1 MEALRWPVLFG
12 AGVLAGGLNAL
23 AGGGGFIT
31 LPALIWA
38 GDAPVVANIGGTI
51 AVWPGLIATLFAYRR
66 NLQGGKHPLAVYL
79 ALAVCGS
86 ALGAG
91 LLLFTTNAFFM
102 ALLPWLLLF
111 ATVLFIA
118 GPRLSARLV
127 ALRGGD
133 SPFPRGLVFFLLFCI
148 AVYGGYFGG
157 GMGIMTLAVLVLI
170 GMRDIH
176 EMNALKSLQVMVING
191 IGVLVFTLSGKVHW
205 PPALIMTLGCVCG
218 GYAAGHWVQKVEQGK
233 VRMAIAC
240 LATAMT
246 LYFFIQAYA

>member
-1 MEALRWPVLFG
+1 LFG

-38 GDAPVVANIGGTI
+38 GDAPVTANIGGTI
-51 AVWPGLIATLFAYRR
+51 AVWPGLVATLFAYRR
-66 NLQGGKHPLAVYL
+66 NLRGRRHPLAIYL
-79 ALAVCGS
+79 ALAICGS
-86 ALGAG
+86 ALGAL

-111 ATVLFIA
+111 ATALFIL
-118 GPRLSARLV
+118 GPALTRRLV

-133 SPFPRGLVFFLLFCI
+133 SPFPPGVVYFLLFCI

-157 GMGIMTLAVLVLI
+157 GMGIMTLAVLTLI

-191 IGVLVFTLSGKVHW
+191 VGVIVFALSGKVHW
-205 PPALIMTLGCVCG
+205 APALAMTLGCICG
-218 GYAAGHWVQKVEQGK
+218 GYAAGRFVQKVEQKK
-233 VRMAIAC
+233 VRAAIAC
-240 LATAMT
+240 LASAMT
-246 LYFFIQAYA
+246 LYFFFKAYA

>member
-1 MEALRWPVLFG
+1 MHPLQWPVLFG
-12 AGVLAGGLNAL
+12 AGALAGGLNAL

-66 NLQGGKHPLAVYL
+66 NLRGRKHPLAIYL

-86 ALGAG
+86 ALGAV

-111 ATVLFIA
+111 ATTLFIT
-118 GPRLSARLV
+118 GRKITSRLV
-127 ALRGGD
+127 AMRGTEA
-133 SPFPRGLVFFLLFCI
+133 PFPPWLVYLLLFCI

-157 GMGIMTLAVLVLI
+157 GMGIMTLAVLTLI

-191 IGVLVFTLSGKVHW
+191 VGVLIFTISGKVHW
-205 PPALIMTLGCVCG
+205 APCLAMTSGCICG

-233 VRMAIAC
+233 VRIAIAC

-246 LYFFIQAYA
+246 LYFFFKAYA